1 MGVRPPDRRAPVRNP
16 EGVDGKHSLSDQDAW
31 KGQNGNEPTRAGLQ
45 HEANDPDPRCQAT
58 DGGYRHMI
66 ARLSARLCRTR
77 TGGRHNIHPEK
88 PVSHALGGKRTFRPI
103 VV

>member
-1 MGVRPPDRRAPVRNP
+1 
-16 EGVDGKHSLSDQDAW
+16 
-31 KGQNGNEPTRAGLQ
+31 
-45 HEANDPDPRCQAT
+45 
-58 DGGYRHMI
+58 MI